1 MSRKSSFEAITGR
14 EELIELPEKVV
25 KDLSTDSSLCYQLLV
40 ALRTGELRSEL
51 ANRKCGNIVH
61 SRWLTTG
68 QSLIMLYMSNHDL
81 TGENLRKFNL
91 IVNFVANVYLPMF
104 YEIKVKHSILDGP
117 RHILTLLRLLRSQPQ
132 KVLEIVSWYVNKG
145 AWFAHSEA
153 ILLTMLASTNRLER
167 ELAVKKVLSIRGD
180 EEYGNKQPRAW
191 VKPDINFDATTLQG
205 LIDWEDGNIHEPIFS
220 CHLSRQKIKDIAD
233 HQLKVDNYPIHT
245 QSTERAVKLV
255 TEAAGVVCGF
265 ERREGYILAQN
276 ES

>member
-1 MSRKSSFEAITGR
+1 MVEHGVDKTVAVLGGDSTNEMSGKSGGSLTWVEKLLGRKTFWVICCLHTNELPLRHLIESLDGKTTSKDGFSWRIGKMLSRVNTMSRKSSFEAITGT

-25 KDLSTDSSLCYQLLV
+25 KNMSTDSSLSYQLLV

-81 TGENLRKFNL
+81 TGETLRKFNL

-132 KVLEIVSWYVNKG
+132 EVLEIVSWYVNKG

-153 ILLTMLASTNRLER
+153 ILLTMLASTNQLER
-167 ELAVKKVLSIRGD
+167 
-180 EEYGNKQPRAW
+180 
-191 VKPDINFDATTLQG
+191 
-205 LIDWEDGNIHEPIFS
+205 
-220 CHLSRQKIKDIAD
+220 
-233 HQLKVDNYPIHT
+233 
-245 QSTERAVKLV
+245 
-255 TEAAGVVCGF
+255 
-265 ERREGYILAQN
+265 
-276 ES
+276 